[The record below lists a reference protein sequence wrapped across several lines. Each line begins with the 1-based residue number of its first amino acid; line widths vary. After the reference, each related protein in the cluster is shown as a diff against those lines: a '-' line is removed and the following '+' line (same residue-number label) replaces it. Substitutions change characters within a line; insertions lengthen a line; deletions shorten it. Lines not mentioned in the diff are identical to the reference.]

1 MIKAVIFDLDGTLLD
16 TLSDIANSL
25 NEAIASLGCDPYDDE
40 TVRSFIGNGVVNLV
54 RLALENQGIY
64 KHVDDTVT
72 RFREIYS
79 EKYNIKTK
87 PYKDIELVLEKAKAM
102 GLALGVCS
110 NKPNPLT
117 QLLIAEHF
125 NDTFDFVL
133 GEVDFIARKP
143 APDMA
148 LEVAANLGA
157 LPREVLFVGDSTVD
171 VQTAKS
177 AKMIMAAMSY
187 GFNDKAILEA
197 AEPHYIL
204 DDAQA
209 LLKVIEALH

>member
-25 NEAIASLGCDPYDDE
+25 NEALVQQGFEAYEERIVRQFIGRGVVESVKSALNKQGIYDSVDE
-40 TVRSFIGNGVVNLV
+40 TV
-54 RLALENQGIY
+54 Q
-64 KHVDDTVT
+64 

-87 PYKDIELVLEKAKAM
+87 PYKDIELVLERAKAM

-110 NKPNPLT
+110 NKSNSLT
-117 QLLIAEHF
+117 QLLITEYF
-125 NDTFDFVL
+125 DDTFDFVL
-133 GEVDFIARKP
+133 GAVDFIVRKP

-148 LEVAANLGA
+148 LEVAANLGV
-157 LPREVLFVGDSTVD
+157 LPREVLFVGDSVID

-187 GFNDKAILEA
+187 GFNDKDVLEA
-197 AEPHYIL
+197 AEPHYVL

-209 LLKVIEALH
+209 LLRVIEALQ